1 VGIWWNPS
9 RIATLG
15 IEWELQLIDSGSR
28 LLRQDARE
36 VIEALVGVGEDT
48 AGARIHHEL
57 MQSTVEI
64 VTGDLRHGV
73 GGKEGPC
80 HDNRSTSADHGYAR
94 YDAGLRRNT
103 SPQ

>member
-36 VIEALVGVGEDT
+36 VIEALVGAGEDT
-48 AGARIHHEL
+48 AGPG
-57 MQSTVEI
+57 STM
-64 VTGDLRHGV
+64 
-73 GGKEGPC
+73 
-80 HDNRSTSADHGYAR
+80 S
-94 YDAGLRRNT
+94 
-103 SPQ
+103 